1 MPFSGRVPA
10 ALARRGVHYG
20 WVVVA
25 TTFLTAV
32 PINAVGDGWMGDDW
46 FHGGAFRQDALKYA
60 YDQEATRGSDVT
72 WCSDYYDTWLATGSG
87 GPAASFVDLPVVE
100 GLSER

>member
-1 MPFSGRVPA
+1 
-10 ALARRGVHYG
+10 
-20 WVVVA
+20 
-25 TTFLTAV
+25 
-32 PINAVGDGWMGDDW
+32 
-46 FHGGAFRQDALKYA
+46 LKYA